1 MANPRKFSEKIALHN
16 QKQAEET
23 AAFEAIMREVSGA
36 TRGAFQKHLHITQ
49 NLGAYRGGSLPN
61 VNQIASNSGILQ
73 TALQNL
79 KDIEQGRAGPRD
91 RSRQGLVQQRG
102 RAFPTRADCSPYGA
116 TYLSLPP
123 DTSWRRLYPH
133 LNGVSL
139 PRTNSDSALHTS
151 TMVQQVDNILTSN
164 TPPTHKRVL
173 QVAEENSVQDNMKYW
188 DPKKLGQVRPKSCEV
203 PNINIYPSQEQDSGV
218 HIPISNHAGSLPDL
232 SVLQFPSPLAT
243 PLDEE
248 EQNFASSVTTGSN
261 INLSPNMNMSPTQV
275 SPPQQS
281 VSARR
286 NLQSSPSPLVLTNV
300 NQMRLPLSPPV
311 SCVNPNSGL
320 TGVSGSASS
329 QSSSR
334 VLQCMYSQVPHRQQ
348 PHGGGQQPV
357 AQQQQH
363 QHQHHQQQ
371 VTAPH
376 HVNTYSPPMHHRT
389 PHSHHHHHHVQQ
401 STHQQ
406 HSSSHM
412 QSPHNTFSHQQPQHQ
427 QTVHAQ
433 QQQHHHPPQ
442 PVHHHIAPQVHVTPP
457 PCDDSQVNRTKYRNS
472 ESSCQS
478 PTSPLSQTSY
488 SPVQSPGLPPNST
501 SLDNTACTEAF
512 YIQQQKTNQLQH
524 QLEHFNMLQDNQ
536 PSLNSCNS
544 NSLTNLAG
552 YSISPQTLEFTEEDM
567 QRLTAVTSGSQ
578 EFNLSSFYSDL
589 NPLCTQPQ
597 QQLMNT
603 AVISPQHQQ
612 SPQQQQTSHQQQ
624 QTQQQ
629 HTQPQQQQPSSPNH
643 PHQQLSPQNNSK
655 IPHII
660 FTDRPA
666 GDWKYLLQDENTNPG
681 ADDLSRQDFAREL
694 GNAITGFNDFDADY
708 LPEEEALKIGLVPL
722 DIDDVQMLTDP
733 NLVTDAATEDSFKL
747 DRQ

>member
-61 VNQIASNSGILQ
+61 VNQIASSNSGILQ

-116 TYLSLPP
+116 TTYLSLPP

-232 SVLQFPSPLAT
+232 SVLQFPSPLVT

-363 QHQHHQQQ
+363 HHQQQ
-371 VTAPH
+371 
-376 HVNTYSPPMHHRT
+376 
-389 PHSHHHHHHVQQ
+389 QQ
-401 STHQQ
+401 Q
-406 HSSSHM
+406 
-412 QSPHNTFSHQQPQHQ
+412 
-427 QTVHAQ
+427 Q

-442 PVHHHIAPQVHVTPP
+442 QVHHHIAPQVHVTPP
-457 PCDDSQVNRTKYRNS
+457 PCDDSQVNRTKPSLTQYRNS

-567 QRLTAVTSGSQ
+567 QSLTAVTGGNQ

-597 QQLMNT
+597 QQLLNT
-603 AVISPQHQQ
+603 AVTSPQHQQ
-612 SPQQQQTSHQQQ
+612 SPQHHQTSHQQQ

-629 HTQPQQQQPSSPNH
+629 HTHPQQQQPSSPHH

-660 FTDRPA
+660 FT
-666 GDWKYLLQDENTNPG
+666 G

-694 GNAITGFNDFDADY
+694 GNAITGLNDFDADY

>member
-61 VNQIASNSGILQ
+61 VNQIASSNSGILQ

-116 TYLSLPP
+116 TTYLSLPP

-232 SVLQFPSPLAT
+232 SVLQFPSPLVT

-363 QHQHHQQQ
+363 HHQQQ
-371 VTAPH
+371 
-376 HVNTYSPPMHHRT
+376 
-389 PHSHHHHHHVQQ
+389 QQ
-401 STHQQ
+401 Q
-406 HSSSHM
+406 
-412 QSPHNTFSHQQPQHQ
+412 
-427 QTVHAQ
+427 Q

-442 PVHHHIAPQVHVTPP
+442 QVHHHIAPQVHVTPP
-457 PCDDSQVNRTKYRNS
+457 PCDDSQVNRTKPSLTQYRNS

-567 QRLTAVTSGSQ
+567 QSLTAVTGGNQ

-597 QQLMNT
+597 QQLLNT
-603 AVISPQHQQ
+603 AVTSPQHQQ
-612 SPQQQQTSHQQQ
+612 SPQHHQTSHQQQ

-629 HTQPQQQQPSSPNH
+629 HTHPQQQQPSSPHH

-694 GNAITGFNDFDADY
+694 GNAITGLNDFDADY

>member
-300 NQMRLPLSPPV
+300 NQMRLPLSPP
-311 SCVNPNSGL
+311 
-320 TGVSGSASS
+320 
-329 QSSSR
+329 
-334 VLQCMYSQVPHRQQ
+334 
-348 PHGGGQQPV
+348 
-357 AQQQQH
+357 
-363 QHQHHQQQ
+363 
-371 VTAPH
+371 
-376 HVNTYSPPMHHRT
+376 
-389 PHSHHHHHHVQQ
+389 
-401 STHQQ
+401 
-406 HSSSHM
+406 
-412 QSPHNTFSHQQPQHQ
+412 
-427 QTVHAQ
+427 
-433 QQQHHHPPQ
+433 
-442 PVHHHIAPQVHVTPP
+442 
-457 PCDDSQVNRTKYRNS
+457 YRNS

>member
-61 VNQIASNSGILQ
+61 VNQIASSNSGILQ

-116 TYLSLPP
+116 TTYLSLPP

-232 SVLQFPSPLAT
+232 SVLQFPSPLVT

-363 QHQHHQQQ
+363 HHQQQ
-371 VTAPH
+371 
-376 HVNTYSPPMHHRT
+376 
-389 PHSHHHHHHVQQ
+389 QQ
-401 STHQQ
+401 Q
-406 HSSSHM
+406 
-412 QSPHNTFSHQQPQHQ
+412 
-427 QTVHAQ
+427 Q

-442 PVHHHIAPQVHVTPP
+442 QVHHHIAPQVHVTPP

-567 QRLTAVTSGSQ
+567 QSLTAVTGGNQ

-597 QQLMNT
+597 QQLLNT
-603 AVISPQHQQ
+603 AVTSPQHQQ
-612 SPQQQQTSHQQQ
+612 SPQHHQTSHQQQ

-629 HTQPQQQQPSSPNH
+629 HTHPQQQQPSSPHH

-694 GNAITGFNDFDADY
+694 GNAITGLNDFDADY

>member
-36 TRGAFQKHLHITQ
+36 TR
-49 NLGAYRGGSLPN
+49 
-61 VNQIASNSGILQ
+61 

-116 TYLSLPP
+116 TTYLSLPP

-232 SVLQFPSPLAT
+232 SVLQFPSPLVT

-363 QHQHHQQQ
+363 HHQQQ
-371 VTAPH
+371 
-376 HVNTYSPPMHHRT
+376 
-389 PHSHHHHHHVQQ
+389 QQ
-401 STHQQ
+401 Q
-406 HSSSHM
+406 
-412 QSPHNTFSHQQPQHQ
+412 
-427 QTVHAQ
+427 Q

-442 PVHHHIAPQVHVTPP
+442 QVHHHIAPQVHVTPP
-457 PCDDSQVNRTKYRNS
+457 PCDDSQVNRTKPSLTQYRNS

-567 QRLTAVTSGSQ
+567 QSLTAVTGGNQ

-597 QQLMNT
+597 QQLLNT
-603 AVISPQHQQ
+603 AVTSPQHQQ
-612 SPQQQQTSHQQQ
+612 SPQHHQTSHQQQ

-629 HTQPQQQQPSSPNH
+629 HTHPQQQQPSSPHH

-694 GNAITGFNDFDADY
+694 GNAITGLNDFDADY

>member
-300 NQMRLPLSPPV
+300 NQMRLPLSPPP
-311 SCVNPNSGL
+311 SL
-320 TGVSGSASS
+320 T
-329 QSSSR
+329 Q
-334 VLQCMYSQVPHRQQ
+334 
-348 PHGGGQQPV
+348 
-357 AQQQQH
+357 
-363 QHQHHQQQ
+363 
-371 VTAPH
+371 
-376 HVNTYSPPMHHRT
+376 
-389 PHSHHHHHHVQQ
+389 
-401 STHQQ
+401 
-406 HSSSHM
+406 
-412 QSPHNTFSHQQPQHQ
+412 
-427 QTVHAQ
+427 
-433 QQQHHHPPQ
+433 
-442 PVHHHIAPQVHVTPP
+442 
-457 PCDDSQVNRTKYRNS
+457 YRNS

>member
-61 VNQIASNSGILQ
+61 VNQIASSNSGILQ

-116 TYLSLPP
+116 TTYLSLPP
-123 DTSWRRLYPH
+123 DTSWR
-133 LNGVSL
+133 
-139 PRTNSDSALHTS
+139 RTNSDSALHTS

-232 SVLQFPSPLAT
+232 SVLQFPSPLVT

-363 QHQHHQQQ
+363 HHQQQ
-371 VTAPH
+371 
-376 HVNTYSPPMHHRT
+376 
-389 PHSHHHHHHVQQ
+389 QQ
-401 STHQQ
+401 Q
-406 HSSSHM
+406 
-412 QSPHNTFSHQQPQHQ
+412 
-427 QTVHAQ
+427 Q

-442 PVHHHIAPQVHVTPP
+442 QVHHHIAPQVHVTPP
-457 PCDDSQVNRTKYRNS
+457 PCDDSQVNRTKPSLTQYRNS

-567 QRLTAVTSGSQ
+567 QSLTAVTGGNQ

-597 QQLMNT
+597 QQLLNT
-603 AVISPQHQQ
+603 AVTSPQHQQ
-612 SPQQQQTSHQQQ
+612 SPQHHQTSHQQQ

-629 HTQPQQQQPSSPNH
+629 HTHPQQQQPSSPHH

-694 GNAITGFNDFDADY
+694 GNAITGLNDFDADY